1 MYNFSVSNVNACKEA
16 NKSRVKRDNDDEEA
30 LLLMLKSLN
39 ILTATQSQ
47 SLKNIY
53 TKEVATTDIQS
64 SLLHAGQLGQEVKEF
79 VRERLI
85 PEMDK
90 DKPAVSFHASLH
102 RNNVPTFANLYEVAK
117 NNKDKDNK
125 TIVKADRNVLKRL
138 ITAYEAGRPVD
149 LISVL
154 KHELLA
160 VPLSVAEMNVAIRTG
175 NKSVLADVIT
185 EGITCPETIEVDET
199 SSCLNYYRRP
209 GTVSCTGKACKCKDL
224 WGICLLFM

>member
-1 MYNFSVSNVNACKEA
+1 M
-16 NKSRVKRDNDDEEA
+16 
-30 LLLMLKSLN
+30 
-39 ILTATQSQ
+39 
-47 SLKNIY
+47 
-53 TKEVATTDIQS
+53 
-64 SLLHAGQLGQEVKEF
+64 
-79 VRERLI
+79 RERLI
-85 PEMDK
+85 PEKDK

-102 RNNVPTFANLYEVAK
+102 RNNAPTFANLYEVAK

-125 TIVKADRNVLKRL
+125 SIVKADRNVLKRL

-160 VPLSVAEMNVAIRTG
+160 VPLSIAEMNGAIRTG

-199 SSCLNYYRRP
+199 SSCLIIDCQALL
-209 GTVSCTGKACKCKDL
+209 VALGKPANVKTFGDL
-224 WGICLLFM
+224 SDIYVKAVLKAGAKYH